1 MSMNPIR
8 RFFQQESAGGILLI
22 IAALIA
28 LVMINT
34 EALSGIYN
42 GLLQTPV
49 VIQIGGFIIAKPLL
63 LWINDGLM
71 AVFFFLVGLELKREF
86 MEGALSK
93 PEQVVLPAIGALAGI
108 VVPALI
114 YAWLNHDDPVR
125 MRGWAIPSATD
136 IAFALGIVALLGK
149 RVPASLKLFLM
160 LLAVLDDVGA
170 IIIIALFYTA
180 DLSTTSLSVAGVC
193 LVLLFIMNR
202 RNVMDVPAYLLVG
215 LIMWASVLKSG
226 VHATLAGVAL
236 AFMIP
241 MRNPRKPKYSP
252 LKALEHDLH
261 PIVAFVIL
269 PVFAFANAGV
279 PLEDMSLANLMEP
292 VTLGIILGLFV
303 GKQIG
308 IFTVCWVLVKMK
320 WAKLPEG
327 ANWTQLYGITLL
339 CGIGFTM
346 SLFIASLAFEHV
358 GQEYIKPVRLGILT
372 ASFLSAVT
380 GFLVLRFAKSSTL
393 TSSNSTA
400 SAGH

>member
-1 MSMNPIR
+1 MSTNPIR

-22 IAALIA
+22 AAALIA

-34 EALSGIYN
+34 EALSGMYN
-42 GLLQTPV
+42 SLLQTPV

-86 MEGALSK
+86 MEGALSE
-93 PEQVVLPAIGALAGI
+93 PAQVVLPAIGALAGI
-108 VVPALI
+108 MVPALI
-114 YAWLNHDDPVR
+114 YAWLNHEDPVR

-170 IIIIALFYTA
+170 IVIIALFYTA

-193 LVLLFIMNR
+193 LVILFIMNR

-241 MRNPRKPKYSP
+241 LRNPTKPKHSP
-252 LKALEHDLH
+252 LRALEHDLH
-261 PIVAFVIL
+261 PIVAFIIL

-279 PLEDMSLANLMEP
+279 PLENMSLASLMEP

-303 GKQIG
+303 GKQLG
-308 IFTVCWVLVKMK
+308 IFSVCWLLVKMK

-327 ANWTQLYGITLL
+327 ASWTQLYGITLL

-380 GFLVLRFAKSSTL
+380 GYLVLRFAKSSTL
-393 TSSNSTA
+393 NASSPAN
-400 SAGH
+400 AGH

>member
-1 MSMNPIR
+1 MSMHPIR

-34 EALSGIYN
+34 QALSGMYN
-42 GLLQTPV
+42 SLLQTPV
-49 VIQIGGFIIAKPLL
+49 VIQVGGFIIAKPLL

-86 MEGALSK
+86 MEGALSE
-93 PEQVVLPAIGALAGI
+93 PAQVVLPAIGALAGI

-114 YAWLNHDDPVR
+114 YAWLNHEDPVR

-180 DLSTTSLSVAGVC
+180 DLSTTSLTVAGAA
-193 LVLLFIMNR
+193 LVILFIMNR

-215 LIMWASVLKSG
+215 LVMWASVLKSG

-241 MRNPRKPKYSP
+241 MRNPRKPKHSP
-252 LKALEHDLH
+252 LRALEHDLH
-261 PIVAFVIL
+261 PIVAFIIL

-279 PLEDMSLANLMEP
+279 PLENMSLANLMEP

-303 GKQIG
+303 GKQLG
-308 IFTVCWVLVKMK
+308 IFTVCWLLVKMK

-327 ANWTQLYGITLL
+327 ASWTQLYGITLL

-393 TSSNSTA
+393 TASSPANA
-400 SAGH
+400 SH

>member
-1 MSMNPIR
+1 MSMNLIR

-34 EALSGIYN
+34 EALSGMYN

-49 VIQIGGFIIAKPLL
+49 VIQIGGFVIAKPLL

-86 MEGALSK
+86 MEGALSE
-93 PEQVVLPAIGALAGI
+93 PAQVVLPAVGALAGI

-114 YAWLNHDDPVR
+114 YAWLNHEDPVR

-193 LVLLFIMNR
+193 LVILFIMNR

-241 MRNPRKPKYSP
+241 MRNPRKPEHSP

-261 PIVAFVIL
+261 PIVAFIIL

-279 PLEDMSLANLMEP
+279 PLENFTLASLMEP

-303 GKQIG
+303 GKQLG
-308 IFTVCWVLVKMK
+308 IFSVCWLLVKMK

-327 ANWTQLYGITLL
+327 ASWTQLYGITLL

-380 GFLVLRFAKSSTL
+380 GYLVLRFAKSSTL
-393 TSSNSTA
+393 TSSNGTA
-400 SAGH
+400 SAAS

>member
-1 MSMNPIR
+1 MSSHPILN
-8 RFFQQESAGGILLI
+8 FFKKESAGGILLI
-22 IAALIA
+22 AAALLA

-34 EALSGIYN
+34 PALSGIYN

-49 VIQIGGFIIAKPLL
+49 AIQIGEFIIAKPLL

-71 AVFFFLVGLELKREF
+71 AVFLFLVGLELKREF
-86 MEGALSK
+86 MEGALSE
-93 PEQVVLPAIGALAGI
+93 PAQIVLPAIGAVAGI
-108 VVPALI
+108 AVPALI
-114 YAWLNHDDPVR
+114 YVWFNHDDPTR

-180 DLSTTSLSVAGVC
+180 ELSTTALTVAGSA
-193 LVLLFIMNR
+193 LVILFIMNR
-202 RNVMDVPAYLLVG
+202 RGVMATAAYILIGV
-215 LIMWASVLKSG
+215 IMWASVLKSG

-241 MRNPRKPKYSP
+241 MRNPKKPKHSP
-252 LKALEHDLH
+252 LRDIEHDLH
-261 PIVAFVIL
+261 PIVAFAIL
-269 PVFAFANAGV
+269 PIFAFANAGV
-279 PLEDMSLANLMEP
+279 PLMDMSLSSLMEP

-303 GKQIG
+303 GKQVG
-308 IFTVCWVLVKMK
+308 IFTISWLLIKMK

-327 ANWTQLYGITLL
+327 ATWTQLYGIALL

-358 GQEYIKPVRLGILT
+358 GQEYIESVRLGILT

-380 GFLVLRFAKSSTL
+380 GYLVLRFAKSNTL
-393 TSSNSTA
+393 TSSDNA
-400 SAGH
+400 PANH

>member
-1 MSMNPIR
+1 MSSHPIVN
-8 RFFQQESAGGILLI
+8 FFKKESAGGIMLI
-22 IAALIA
+22 TAALLA

-34 EALSGIYN
+34 PALSGLYN

-49 VIQIGGFIIAKPLL
+49 VIQIGEFIIAKPLL

-71 AVFFFLVGLELKREF
+71 AVFFFLIGLELKREF
-86 MEGALSK
+86 MEGALSE
-93 PEQVVLPAIGALAGI
+93 PAQIILPAIGAFAGI
-108 VVPALI
+108 AVPALI
-114 YAWLNHDDPVR
+114 YVWFNHDDPTR
-125 MRGWAIPSATD
+125 LRGWAIPAATD

-160 LLAVLDDVGA
+160 MLAVLDDIGA
-170 IIIIALFYTA
+170 IIIIALFYTVE
-180 DLSTTSLSVAGVC
+180 LSTTALSIAGSAL
-193 LVLLFIMNR
+193 LVLFIMNR
-202 RNVMDVPAYLLVG
+202 RGVMATTAYILVG

-241 MRNPRKPKYSP
+241 MRNPRKAKHSP

-261 PIVAFVIL
+261 PIVAFAIL
-269 PVFAFANAGV
+269 PIFAFANAGV
-279 PLEDMSLANLMEP
+279 PLLDMSLSDLMEP
-292 VTLGIILGLFV
+292 VTLGIILGLFI
-303 GKQIG
+303 GKQVGVFSI
-308 IFTVCWVLVKMK
+308 CWLLIKMK

-327 ANWTQLYGITLL
+327 ASWTQLYGITLL

-358 GQEYIKPVRLGILT
+358 GQEYIKPVRLGILS

-380 GFLVLRFAKSSTL
+380 GYLVLRFVRSSTVND
-393 TSSNSTA
+393 SPAVNS
-400 SAGH
+400 GH

>member
-1 MSMNPIR
+1 MPINYLR
-8 RFFQQESAGGILLI
+8 DFLRLESAGGIML
-22 IAALIA
+22 IAAALLALI
-28 LVMINT
+28 MINT
-34 EALSGIYN
+34 PALSGLYN
-42 GLLQTPV
+42 SLLQTPV
-49 VIQIGGFIIAKPLL
+49 AIQIGEFIIAKPLL

-86 MEGALSK
+86 MEGALAK
-93 PEQVVLPAIGALAGI
+93 PVQIVLPAIGAVAGI
-108 VVPALI
+108 AVPALI
-114 YAWLNHDDPVR
+114 YVWFNHDDPTR
-125 MRGWAIPSATD
+125 LRGWAIPSATD

-180 DLSTTSLSVAGVC
+180 NLSTSALSVAGSA
-193 LVLLFIMNR
+193 LLILFIMNR
-202 RNVMDVPAYLLVG
+202 RGVMATAAYILVG
-215 LIMWASVLKSG
+215 LVMWASVLKSG

-241 MRNPRKPKYSP
+241 MRNPNKPKHSP
-252 LKALEHDLH
+252 LRAMEHDLH

-279 PLEDMSLANLMEP
+279 PLGEMSMANLMEP

-303 GKQIG
+303 GKQVGVFAISWLL
-308 IFTVCWVLVKMK
+308 IKMK

-327 ANWTQLYGITLL
+327 ASWTQLYGIALL

-380 GFLVLRFAKSSTL
+380 GYLVLRFAKSSTL
-393 TSSNSTA
+393 TSSSTT

>member
-28 LVMINT
+28 LIMINT
-34 EALSGIYN
+34 QALSGMYN
-42 GLLQTPV
+42 SLLQTPV
-49 VIQIGGFIIAKPLL
+49 VIQVGGFIIAKPLL

-86 MEGALSK
+86 MEGALAE
-93 PEQVVLPAIGALAGI
+93 PAQVVLPAIGALAGI

-170 IIIIALFYTA
+170 IVIIALFYTA
-180 DLSTTSLSVAGVC
+180 DLSTTSLTVAGIC
-193 LVLLFIMNR
+193 LVILFIMNR

-215 LIMWASVLKSG
+215 LVMWASVLKSG

-241 MRNPRKPKYSP
+241 MRNPRKPKHSP
-252 LKALEHDLH
+252 LRALEHDLH
-261 PIVAFVIL
+261 PIVAFIIL

-279 PLEDMSLANLMEP
+279 PLENMSLANLMEP

-303 GKQIG
+303 GKQLG
-308 IFTVCWVLVKMK
+308 VFSVCWLLIKMK

-327 ANWTQLYGITLL
+327 ASWAQLYGITLL

-380 GFLVLRFAKSSTL
+380 GYLVLRFAKSSTL
-393 TSSNSTA
+393 TAS

>member
-1 MSMNPIR
+1 MSMNLIR

-34 EALSGIYN
+34 EALSGMYN

-49 VIQIGGFIIAKPLL
+49 VIQVGGFVIAKPLL

-86 MEGALSK
+86 MEGALSE
-93 PEQVVLPAIGALAGI
+93 PAQVVLPAVGALAGI

-114 YAWLNHDDPVR
+114 YAWLNHEDPVR

-193 LVLLFIMNR
+193 LVILFIMNR

-241 MRNPRKPKYSP
+241 MRNPRKPEHSP

-261 PIVAFVIL
+261 PIVAFIIL

-279 PLEDMSLANLMEP
+279 PLENFTLASLMEP

-303 GKQIG
+303 GKQLG
-308 IFTVCWVLVKMK
+308 IFSVCWLLVKMK

-327 ANWTQLYGITLL
+327 ASWTQLYGITLL

-380 GFLVLRFAKSSTL
+380 GYLVLRFAKSSTL
-393 TSSNSTA
+393 TNSNSTA
-400 SAGH
+400 SAAS

>member
-1 MSMNPIR
+1 MFPSPIR

-22 IAALIA
+22 VAALIA

-34 EALSGIYN
+34 QALSGIYN
-42 GLLQTPV
+42 SLLQTPV
-49 VIQIGGFIIAKPLL
+49 VIQVGGFIIAKPLL

-86 MEGALSK
+86 MEGALAE
-93 PEQVVLPAIGALAGI
+93 PAQIVLPAVGALAGI

-114 YAWLNHDDPVR
+114 YAWLNHDDPTR

-180 DLSTTSLSVAGVC
+180 DLSTTSLTVAGGA
-193 LVLLFIMNR
+193 LAILFIMNR

-215 LIMWASVLKSG
+215 LVMWASVLKSG

-241 MRNPRKPKYSP
+241 MRNPKKPKHSP
-252 LKALEHDLH
+252 LRSLEHDLH
-261 PIVAFVIL
+261 PIVAFIIL

-279 PLEDMSLANLMEP
+279 PLENMSLANLMEP

-303 GKQIG
+303 GKQVGVFAISWLL
-308 IFTVCWVLVKMK
+308 IKMK

-327 ANWTQLYGITLL
+327 ASWTQLYGIALL

-380 GFLVLRFAKSSTL
+380 GYLVLRFAKSSTL
-393 TSSNSTA
+393 TSGTTA
-400 SAGH
+400 STGH

>member
-1 MSMNPIR
+1 MSLNLIR

-22 IAALIA
+22 AAALLAMI
-28 LVMINT
+28 MINT
-34 EALSGIYN
+34 PALSGLYN
-42 GLLQTPV
+42 ALLQTPV
-49 VIQIGGFIIAKPLL
+49 AIQIGNFVIAKPLL

-71 AVFFFLVGLELKREF
+71 AIFFFLVGLELKREF
-86 MEGALSK
+86 MEGALSE
-93 PEQVVLPAIGALAGI
+93 PAQIVLPAIGALAGI

-114 YAWLNHDDPVR
+114 YLWLNHEDPVR
-125 MRGWAIPSATD
+125 LRGWAIPSATD

-160 LLAVLDDVGA
+160 MLAVLDDVGA
-170 IIIIALFYTA
+170 IVIIALFYTA
-180 DLSTTSLSVAGVC
+180 DLSTSALTVASTC
-193 LVLLFIMNR
+193 LVILFIMNR
-202 RNVMDVPAYLLVG
+202 RNVMDIPAYILVG
-215 LIMWASVLKSG
+215 VVMWASVLKSG

-241 MRNPRKPKYSP
+241 MRNPRKPDHSP
-252 LKALEHDLH
+252 VKHLEHDLH
-261 PIVAFVIL
+261 SIVAFVIL

-279 PLEDMSLANLMEP
+279 PLENMSLDSLLEP

-303 GKQIG
+303 GKQVG
-308 IFTVCWVLVKMK
+308 VFAVSWLLVKLK
-320 WAKLPEG
+320 WARLPEG
-327 ANWTQLYGITLL
+327 ATWTQLYGIALL

-380 GFLVLRFAKSSTL
+380 GYLVLRFARSNTL
-393 TSSNSTA
+393 SAEPAA
-400 SAGH
+400 SGR